1 MGRSY
6 KTEAVV
12 LRSIRF
18 SEADRVLHLFTSERG
33 RVNAIA
39 KGVRKTGSRFGA
51 RLEPLTHVALMLHEG
66 RGDLHTVSGADI
78 IRSHA
83 PVRERSYNLS
93 VGQIGAEAV
102 LKLNAEPEP
111 QPQMFAGLNR
121 FLTLLETWS
130 ASEDADPALDPLGL
144 GFQLKLLS
152 LSGYL
157 PHLTACAACTS
168 PGPLAGY
175 SPAAGGAVCR
185 DCLGEPGTFALEAE
199 SLDAIEQMLA
209 RPLGEPRPGPRAT
222 RDALRVLER
231 TYEFHG
237 GFQLRTLRA

>member
-6 KTEAVV
+6 KTDAVV

-66 RGDLHTVSGADI
+66 RGELHTVSGADI
-78 IRSHA
+78 VRSHA
-83 PVRERSYNLS
+83 AVRARTYNLA

-121 FLTLLETWS
+121 FLLLLETWTV
-130 ASEDADPALDPLGL
+130 EGDADPALDPLGL
-144 GFQLKLLS
+144 GFQLKLLM

-157 PHLTACAACTS
+157 PHLTACASCGA
-168 PGPLAGY
+168 PPPLGGY
-175 SPAAGGAVCR
+175 SPAAGGAVCHG
-185 DCLGEPGTFALEAE
+185 CLGEPGTFALEPE
-199 SLDAIEQMLA
+199 SLTAIEELLA
-209 RPLGEPRPGPRAT
+209 RPLGEPRPGLRPT

-231 TYEFHG
+231 TYEHHG